1 MAAKFEVYIVSGN
14 YLSIQLCQAIFPH
27 VGEIQFSGTCTV
39 WDSWQPTKEIMVYLQ
54 DDKEM
59 EACLSSGKIL
69 HFYGAAGPHMIGARQ
84 YFEHGVFCT
93 ELWIDTSRLPD
104 LDTNMP
110 NDFCN
115 SFCRSVRRNM
125 LGLDQ
130 TVEMKFFAMGT
141 EMSIDFSEQLEEC
154 INESHGVMCY
164 WSEKTGRH

>member
-1 MAAKFEVYIVSGN
+1 
-14 YLSIQLCQAIFPH
+14 
-27 VGEIQFSGTCTV
+27 
-39 WDSWQPTKEIMVYLQ
+39 
-54 DDKEM
+54 
-59 EACLSSGKIL
+59 
-69 HFYGAAGPHMIGARQ
+69 MIGARQ
-84 YFEHGVFCT
+84 YFEYGVFCT

-115 SFCRSVRRNM
+115 SFCQSVRRNM

-154 INESHGVMCY
+154 INEKPWCHVLLERENRQPLKA
-164 WSEKTGRH
+164 EKSWLRAMKHRL

>member
-27 VGEIQFSGTCTV
+27 VGEIQFSGTCTF

-125 LGLDQ
+125 LGMDQ

-154 INESHGVMCY
+154 INAVSYTHLRAHE
-164 WSEKTGRH
+164 T

>member
-1 MAAKFEVYIVSGN
+1 MRLSALPQASHAADRIWLSDLQPWIIRIIGGLNGMAAKFEVYIVSGN

-39 WDSWQPTKEIMVYLQ
+39 WDSWQPTKEIRVYLQ

-84 YFEHGVFCT
+84 YFEYGVFCT

-115 SFCRSVRRNM
+115 SFCQSVRRNM
-125 LGLDQ
+125 LGWIKQ
-130 TVEMKFFAMGT
+130 
-141 EMSIDFSEQLEEC
+141 
-154 INESHGVMCY
+154 
-164 WSEKTGRH
+164 WR